1 MKLSKERKEL
11 WLFGLDLE
19 WTWKQVNDLL
29 AYLLFHDFFS
39 CYISILILLL
49 QYLHFSEKFV
59 LPPGEW
65 LLFKF
70 IHIFLFVA
78 SITYLSESF
87 FCSFHH
93 MYYSLNIRFLFLF
106 FIKVLLIFFAHRIW
120 KKRLLYLTLL

>member
-1 MKLSKERKEL
+1 M
-11 WLFGLDLE
+11 
-19 WTWKQVNDLL
+19 
-29 AYLLFHDFFS
+29 
-39 CYISILILLL
+39 ISFVAMFPILILLL

-78 SITYLSESF
+78 STTHLGESF

-93 MYYSLNIRFLFLF
+93 MYERLNTRFLFLF
-106 FIKVLLIFFAHRIW
+106 FIKVLLIFFAPRI
-120 KKRLLYLTLL
+120 